1 MLRISRSDLEAYRS
15 TLIDL
20 GRNAAAYVG
29 EVIESESGSVAS
41 MREYATDAIID
52 ALDLYGES
60 AQALASQLFDE
71 ICAAEGIS
79 AEAEIFDGII
89 DQEMMAR
96 KISYFSRKLVE
107 RDTAGFASDCG
118 ALADFYVKR
127 SAYENTL
134 RNCYNYHVRYARV
147 PTGPTTC
154 DWCTML
160 ASRGFVYYTSDTA
173 YEGSHMNCDCVVVPG
188 GPDTTVEGYDP
199 DAYYK
204 AWRESG
210 FMPPK
215 HNLKGRMIESNL
227 AGREPDW
234 EYIRKY
240 NRRKG
245 R

>member
-1 MLRISRSDLEAYRS
+1 
-15 TLIDL
+15 
-20 GRNAAAYVG
+20 
-29 EVIESESGSVAS
+29 
-41 MREYATDAIID
+41 
-52 ALDLYGES
+52 
-60 AQALASQLFDE
+60 
-71 ICAAEGIS
+71 
-79 AEAEIFDGII
+79 
-89 DQEMMAR
+89 
-96 KISYFSRKLVE
+96 
-107 RDTAGFASDCG
+107 
-118 ALADFYVKR
+118 
-127 SAYENTL
+127 
-134 RNCYNYHVRYARV
+134 
-147 PTGPTTC
+147 
-154 DWCTML
+154 ML

-215 HNLKGRMIESNL
+215 HNLKGRMIANNL

>member
-1 MLRISRSDLEAYRS
+1 MQISRSDLEAYRS

-20 GRNAAAYVG
+20 GATAAS
-29 EVIESESGSVAS
+29 EVNDAIEGQSGTVES
-41 MREYATDAIID
+41 MREYAIDAIVGS
-52 ALDLYGES
+52 LNLYGEA
-60 AQALASQLFDE
+60 AQALAAQLFDE
-71 ICAAEGIS
+71 ICAAEGID

-107 RDTAGFASDCG
+107 RDKAGFASDCG
-118 ALADFYVKR
+118 TLADFYVKR
-127 SAYENTL
+127 TAYENTL

-160 ASRGFVYYTSDTA
+160 ASRGFVYYTSATA
-173 YEGSHMNCDCVVVPG
+173 YEGSHLHCDCVVVPG
-188 GPDTTVEGYDP
+188 GPETTVDGYDP

-240 NRRKG
+240 ERRKG
-245 R
+245 RR

>member
-1 MLRISRSDLEAYRS
+1 MQISRSDLEAYRS

-20 GRNAAAYVG
+20 GATAAS
-29 EVIESESGSVAS
+29 EVNDAIEGQSGTVES
-41 MREYATDAIID
+41 MREYAIDAIVGS
-52 ALDLYGES
+52 LNLYGEA
-60 AQALASQLFDE
+60 AQALAAQLFDE
-71 ICAAEGIS
+71 ICAAEGID

-96 KISYFSRKLVE
+96 KIRYFSRRLVE
-107 RDTAGFASDCG
+107 RDTAGYALDCG
-118 ALADFYVKR
+118 MLADFYVKR

-134 RNCYNYHVRYARV
+134 RNCYGHHVRYARV

-173 YEGSHMNCDCVVVPG
+173 YEGSHLHCDCVVVPG
-188 GPDTTVEGYDP
+188 GPETTVDGYDP

-215 HNLKGRMIESNL
+215 HNLKGRMIANNL